1 MVESTHFPTSIYGPI
16 VGYVVPSCS
25 NNVTM
30 VLLMRTLYYYLA
42 NHKQIHFLYVSHV
55 MHSQR
60 LATIHGLDL
69 GIAIIISLG
78 IYFVSLLSSLHQ
90 SGKSLSIEHFQFYHK
105 IMPQSFK

>member
-30 VLLMRTLYYYLA
+30 VLLMPTLYYYLA
-42 NHKQIHFLYVSHV
+42 NHKQIHFLYMSHV

-69 GIAIIISLG
+69 GIVIILLLG
-78 IYFVSLLSSLHQ
+78 IYFVSCCQVCIKVAKVLALN
-90 SGKSLSIEHFQFYHK
+90 IF
-105 IMPQSFK
+105 SFIIK